1 MGCKRMNE
9 EEKLS
14 LLIDERTELIPHE
27 TVYDKVEIEQNHT
40 DSVEVLLEPAIQ
52 QERMSSEAILREIAE
67 EEELEEEY
75 AQAVEE
81 VKIFKYIVHTIKFHE
96 GDAITLYQLRNI
108 CAHSEAKLSPDDLDE
123 VLNDYIEAGYIRIED
138 DKIYITFLGEHVNTL
153 L

>member
-1 MGCKRMNE
+1 MRCKRMNE

-14 LLIDERTELIPHE
+14 LLIDERTELIQNE
-27 TVYDKVEIEQNHT
+27 TVYDKAEIEQNHT
-40 DSVEVLLEPAIQ
+40 DSVEVVLEPAIQ
-52 QERMSSEAILREIAE
+52 QESMSSEEILREIAE

-81 VKIFKYIVHTIKFHE
+81 VKLFKYIVHTIKFHE
-96 GDAITLYQLRNI
+96 GDTITIHQLRNI

-123 VLNDYIEAGYIRIED
+123 VLNDYVEAGYIRIED
-138 DKIYITFLGEHVNTL
+138 DKIFITFLGEHVNTL

>member
-1 MGCKRMNE
+1 MNE

-14 LLIDERTELIPHE
+14 LLIDERTELIQNE
-27 TVYDKVEIEQNHT
+27 TVYDKAEIEQNHT
-40 DSVEVLLEPAIQ
+40 DSVEVVLEPAIQ
-52 QERMSSEAILREIAE
+52 QERMSSEEILREIAE

-81 VKIFKYIVHTIKFHE
+81 VKLFKYIVHTIKFHE
-96 GDAITLYQLRNI
+96 GDTITIHQLRNI

-123 VLNDYIEAGYIRIED
+123 RLNDYIEAGYIRIEA
-138 DKIYITFLGEHVNTL
+138 DKIYITFLGEYVNTL